1 MTAATHLACVRCRRT
16 HALTERY
23 RCQHC
28 GGILDVQYDM
38 TVVRQAGVARDLVA
52 DGEGGVW
59 RVRMLLPVAAEVA
72 PVSLGEGATPLVSAP
87 RLAARLG
94 LGELSLKIEAANPT
108 GSFKDRPVSVALTK
122 ARELGVGGVVTA
134 SSGNAGAAVS
144 AYAARAGLP
153 AVVLVPE
160 GLVKAKLAQIAMCG
174 ATLVAVRG
182 NFSAAYALAAE
193 FARHTGWYNV
203 TTTCL
208 SAFPTEGNKTVAY
221 ELLRQCGG
229 TVPDW
234 VMVPVGSGP
243 LLVGALKGFDEL
255 RALGLADRVPRM
267 VAVQAEGCAP
277 VARAFAAGA
286 TEVTAWGTPAT
297 VASGIKDPLQGYADD
312 GSLTLAACRRSGGAV
327 VAVSDERILEATRD
341 LARDEGV
348 LAEPTGAAGLAG
360 VAALRRE
367 GVIPEGARVVALV
380 TGHGLKDPAVL
391 GTLVPEPPVVEPRL
405 DALLAATDGGRR

>member
-1 MTAATHLACVRCRRT
+1 MTTATCLACVRCGRT
-16 HALTERY
+16 HSLGERY
-23 RCQHC
+23 RCPAC
-28 GGILDVQYDM
+28 GGILDVRYDM
-38 TVVRQAGVARDLVA
+38 EAARRAGAAREVTAEAAGMWGVRT
-52 DGEGGVW
+52 
-59 RVRMLLPVAAEVA
+59 LLPVAANVA
-72 PVSLGEGATPLVSAP
+72 PVSLGEGATPLVRAP

-94 LGELSLKIEAANPT
+94 VGELLLKLESANPT

-160 GLVKAKLAQIAMCG
+160 GLVKAKLAQIAMYG

-182 NFSAAYALAAE
+182 HFSAAYALAAE
-193 FARHTGWYNV
+193 LARHTGWYNV

-243 LLVGALKGFDEL
+243 LLVGTLKGFEEL

-286 TEVTAWGTPAT
+286 DEVEAWGTPDT
-297 VASGIKDPLQGYADD
+297 VASGIRDPLQGYADD
-312 GSLTLAACRRSGGAV
+312 GTLTLAAARRSGGAA
-327 VAVSDERILEATRD
+327 VAVSDARILEATRD

-348 LAEPTGAAGLAG
+348 LAEPTGAAGVAG
-360 VAALRRE
+360 IAELRRR
-367 GVIPEGARVVALV
+367 GAIGEGARVVALV

-391 GTLVPEPPVVEPRL
+391 ATLVPEPPVVEPRL
-405 DALLAATDGGRR
+405 DALLAVTDG